1 MKKNLL
7 RLMLALIVMGGFTAC
22 NNDEDLFVQEPTATE
37 SVIISAT
44 IDGVTRLALG
54 DSEAGKTKME
64 WTTGDAFMLTIGS
77 ESYTFERKS
86 GNDFEYDGEN
96 GDFPATFAETGT
108 ITATYPATGAA
119 ALAEQSGL
127 KSDVGYYMQLGA
139 ELDVTA
145 GQSTSGLNISFVPV
159 TSVVEIALEHSDLA
173 GKEVVVDLR
182 TTSEVLYSTPAGGG
196 ALRFDDEGKLT
207 LYFVVVPT
215 AAEISDWN
223 VGVWVCDVTGNKYL
237 TASLSAMQLTSGKLY
252 KVSKTIEYFSTS
264 YEISSGSN
272 LKVTA
277 YDAIGLYE
285 WRARASADP
294 TTNVVDLEL
303 GADITLPTAGITL
316 TDGLPDKSNW
326 TPVPGGNSLQYK
338 GTIDGKDHTI
348 TNMYIVPEEKYY
360 PYGGFVSWGD
370 ESTITNLK
378 FDGAKIVVGDEDDLL
393 NSGGRYIGV
402 IVGAGEVNISDCHV
416 TNSIVKSIGND
427 GGLNG
432 QIGGLIGSLSSS
444 GDYGAVTDCSFSGTV
459 EGFQHVGGIVGE
471 QQKDTK
477 IANCTAEGSVKASK
491 MVGGIAGDAKG
502 FIAMCTNEA
511 NIKGSMS
518 GGIVGTLTDHGGTYN
533 SCIIGCTNKGR
544 IDGTVLSPHVG
555 TGGIVGG
562 VYQYYSNNSFIIGC
576 RNLSPEV
583 YLTADGSTYS
593 NYVAGVVGVFNHSTP
608 SSIQNPTG
616 VYGSYTVTMTDAS
629 GLQYNSRP
637 VGTTMGST
645 AVDACPNAFASNA
658 DLATDVADMNTQV
671 TNGVTATTTSP
682 RKIYENT
689 YNNYT
694 WTWTSGSWP
703 EFSAPALP

>member
-1 MKKNLL
+1 MKNNLL

-22 NNDEDLFVQEPTATE
+22 NNDDDLFVQEPTATE

-64 WTTGDAFMLTIGS
+64 WTAGDAFMLTIGS
-77 ESYTFERKS
+77 ESYTFEWKS

-96 GDFPATFAETGT
+96 GDFPATFAEAGT

-127 KSDVGYYMQLGA
+127 KSDVGNYMQLDA
-139 ELDVTA
+139 VLDVTA
-145 GQSTSGLNISFVPV
+145 GQPTSGLNISFVHV
-159 TSVVEIALEHSDLA
+159 TSVVEIALEHSELA

-182 TTSEVLYSTPAGGG
+182 TTSDVLYSTPAEGG
-196 ALRFDDEGKLT
+196 ALSFDGDGKLT
-207 LYFVVVPT
+207 LYFAVVPT

-223 VGVWVCDVTGNKYL
+223 VGVWDVAGSKYL

-252 KVSKTIEYFSTS
+252 KVSKAEENFSTS

-338 GTIDGKDHTI
+338 GKIDGKDHAI

-360 PYGGFVSWGD
+360 PYGGFVSRVS

-402 IVGAGEVNISDCHV
+402 IVGQGTANISDCHV

-427 GGLNG
+427 GGVNC

-444 GDYGAVTDCSFSGTV
+444 SGYGAVTDCSFSGTV
-459 EGFQHVGGIVGE
+459 EGFNIVGGIVGE
-471 QQKDTK
+471 QQRDTK

-491 MVGGIAGDAKG
+491 VVGGIAGDAKG
-502 FIAMCTNEA
+502 FIAMCANEA
-511 NIKGSMS
+511 NIKGASS
-518 GGIVGTLTDHGGTYN
+518 GGIVGTLTDHMGTYN

-544 IDGTVLSPHVG
+544 IDGTVTSGYVG
-555 TGGIVGG
+555 TGGIVGQ
-562 VYQYYSNNSFIIGC
+562 VRQYYSNNSFIIGC

-583 YLTADGSTYS
+583 YLTADGSTYGS
-593 NYVAGVVGVFNHSTP
+593 YVAGVVGVFNHSAP

-658 DLATDVADMNTQV
+658 DLATDVATMNTQV
-671 TNGVTATTTSP
+671 TNGVTAATTSP

-703 EFSAPALP
+703 EFSASAGL

>member
-22 NNDEDLFVQEPTATE
+22 NNDDDLFVQEPTATE

-64 WTTGDAFMLTIGS
+64 WTAGDAFMLTIGS
-77 ESYTFERKS
+77 ESYTFEWKS

-96 GDFPATFAETGT
+96 GDFPATFAEAGT

-127 KSDVGYYMQLGA
+127 KSDVGNYMQLDA
-139 ELDVTA
+139 VLDVTA
-145 GQSTSGLNISFVPV
+145 GQPTSGLNISFVPV
-159 TSVVEIALEHSDLA
+159 TSVVEIALEHSELA
-173 GKEVVVDLR
+173 DKEVVVDLR
-182 TTSEVLYSTPAGGG
+182 TVDEVLYSTPAEGG
-196 ALRFDDEGKLT
+196 ALSFDGDGKLT
-207 LYFVVVPT
+207 LYFAVVPT
-215 AAEISDWN
+215 TAEISDWN
-223 VGVWVCDVTGNKYL
+223 VGVWDVAGSKYL

-252 KVSKTIEYFSTS
+252 KVSKAEDNFTTS

-316 TDGLPDKSNW
+316 TDGLPDKGNW

-348 TNMYIVPEEKYY
+348 TNMYIVPEEKLY

-378 FDGAKIVVGDEDDLL
+378 FDGAKIIVGDEDALL

-402 IVGAGEVNISDCHV
+402 IVGAGSVNISDCHV

-427 GGLNG
+427 GGVNC

-444 GDYGAVTDCSFSGTV
+444 SGYGAVTDCSFSGTV
-459 EGFQHVGGIVGE
+459 EGFNLVGGIVGE

-477 IANCTAEGSVKASK
+477 IANCSASGTVDGSMK
-491 MVGGIAGDAKG
+491 VGGIAGDAKG

-511 NIKGSMS
+511 TIKGASS
-518 GGIVGTLTDHGGTYN
+518 GGIVGTLTDHMGTYN

-544 IDGTVLSPHVG
+544 IDGTLLSPHVG
-555 TGGIVGG
+555 TGGIVGQ
-562 VYQYYSNNSFIIGC
+562 VCQYYSNHSFIIGC

-583 YLTADGSTYS
+583 YLTADGSTYGS
-593 NYVAGVVGVFNHSTP
+593 YVAGVVGVFNHSSP
-608 SSIQNPTG
+608 SSIQKPTG

-658 DLATDVADMNTQV
+658 DLAADVATMNTQV
-671 TNGVTATTTSP
+671 TNGVTAATTSP

-703 EFSAPALP
+703 EFSAPTL

>member
-22 NNDEDLFVQEPTATE
+22 NNDDDLFVQEPTATE

-77 ESYTFERKS
+77 ESYTFEWKS

-127 KSDVGYYMQLGA
+127 KSDVGNYMQLDA
-139 ELDVTA
+139 MLDVTA

-159 TSVVEIALEHSDLA
+159 TSVVEIALEHSELA
-173 GKEVVVDLR
+173 GKDVVVDLR
-182 TTSEVLYSTPAGGG
+182 TTSEVLYSTPAEAE
-196 ALRFDDEGKLT
+196 ALSFDGEGKLT
-207 LYFVVVPT
+207 LYFAVVPT

-223 VGVWVCDVTGNKYL
+223 VGVWDVAGSKYL

-252 KVSKTIEYFSTS
+252 KVSKAETNFSTS

-326 TPVPGGNSLQYK
+326 TPVPGGNTLQYK

-348 TNMYIVPEEKYY
+348 TNMYIVPEEKMY
-360 PYGGFVSWGD
+360 PYGGFVSWVSK
-370 ESTITNLK
+370 STITNLK

-402 IVGAGEVNISDCHV
+402 IVGQGTANISDCHV

-427 GGLNG
+427 GGFNC

-444 GDYGAVTDCSFSGTV
+444 SGYGAVTDCSFSGTV
-459 EGFQHVGGIVGE
+459 EGFKYVGGIVGE

-477 IANCTAEGSVKASK
+477 IANCTAEGSVKAS
-491 MVGGIAGDAKG
+491 MVVGGIAGEAKG

-511 NIKGSMS
+511 TIKGASS
-518 GGIVGTLTDHGGTYN
+518 GGIVGNLTDHTGTYD
-533 SCIIGCTNKGR
+533 SCIIGCTNEGR
-544 IDGTVLSPHVG
+544 IDGTVSSDYDG
-555 TGGIVGG
+555 TGGIVGI
-562 VYQYYSNNSFIIGC
+562 VSEDYSAYTFIIGC
-576 RNLSPEV
+576 RNLSSEV
-583 YLTADGSTYS
+583 YKTGGGV
-593 NYVAGVVGVFNHSTP
+593 NYVAGVVGKFENTTAT
-608 SSIQNPTG
+608 PTG
-616 VYGSYTVTMTDAS
+616 VYGSYTVTMTEAMS
-629 GLQYNSRP
+629 VQCNSRS
-637 VGTTMGST
+637 VGAVLSGST
-645 AVDACPNAFASNA
+645 AVSACPGAFASNDA
-658 DLATDVADMNTQV
+658 DLATDIATMNTQV
-671 TNGVTATTTSP
+671 TNGVTAATTSP

-703 EFSAPALP
+703 EFSAN

>member
-1 MKKNLL
+1 MKNNLL

-22 NNDEDLFVQEPTATE
+22 NNDDDLFVQEPTATE

-64 WTTGDAFMLTIGS
+64 WTAGDAFMLTIGS
-77 ESYTFERKS
+77 ESYTFEWKS

-127 KSDVGYYMQLGA
+127 KSDVGNYMQLDA
-139 ELDVTA
+139 VLDVTA
-145 GQSTSGLNISFVPV
+145 GQPTSGLNISFVHV
-159 TSVVEIALEHSDLA
+159 TSVVEIALEHSELA

-182 TTSEVLYSTPAGGG
+182 TTSDVLYSTPAEGG
-196 ALRFDDEGKLT
+196 ALSFDGEGKLT
-207 LYFVVVPT
+207 LYFAVVPT

-223 VGVWVCDVTGNKYL
+223 VGVWDVAGSKYL

-252 KVSKTIEYFSTS
+252 KVSKAKPDFSTS
-264 YEISSGSN
+264 YEISSDGN

-285 WRARASADP
+285 WRARASVDP
-294 TTNVVDLEL
+294 TTNVVDLEV

-326 TPVPGGNSLQYK
+326 TPVPGGNTLKYK
-338 GTIDGKDHTI
+338 GKIDGKDHTI

-360 PYGGFVSWGD
+360 SYGGFVSMGD
-370 ESTITNLK
+370 KSTITNLK
-378 FDGAKIVVGDEDDLL
+378 FDGAKIVVGDEDDPL

-402 IVGAGEVNISDCHV
+402 IVGQGTANISDCHV
-416 TNSIVKSIGND
+416 TNSIVKSIGNN
-427 GGLNG
+427 GGLNC

-444 GDYGAVTDCSFSGTV
+444 SGYGAVTDCSFSGTV
-459 EGFQHVGGIVGE
+459 EGYKSVGGIVGE

-477 IANCTAEGSVKASK
+477 IANCSASGTVDGSMK
-491 MVGGIAGDAKG
+491 VGGIAGEAKG

-518 GGIVGTLTDHGGTYN
+518 GGIVGNLTDHTGTYD

-544 IDGTVLSPHVG
+544 IDGTTSSGYDG
-555 TGGIVGG
+555 TGGIVGR
-562 VYQYYSNNSFIIGC
+562 VYKDYSTHSFIIGC
-576 RNLSPEV
+576 RNLSSEV
-583 YLTADGSTYS
+583 YKTGGGV
-593 NYVAGVVGVFNHSTP
+593 NYVAGVVGKFENATAT
-608 SSIQNPTG
+608 PTG
-616 VYGSYTVTMTDAS
+616 VYGSYTVTMTVADV
-629 GLQYNSRP
+629 QYNSRS
-637 VGTTMGST
+637 VGAVLSGST
-645 AVDACPNAFASNA
+645 AVSACPNAFASNA
-658 DLATDVADMNTQV
+658 DLAADVATMNTQV
-671 TNGVTATTTSP
+671 TNGVTAATTSP

-703 EFSAPALP
+703 EFSAPVL

>member
-1 MKKNLL
+1 MKNHLL

-22 NNDEDLFVQEPTATE
+22 NNDDDLFVQEPTATE

-64 WTTGDAFMLTIGS
+64 WTAGDAFMLTIGS

-223 VGVWVCDVTGNKYL
+223 VGVWVWDVTGNKYL

-348 TNMYIVPEEKYY
+348 TNMYIVPEEKKYT
-360 PYGGFVSWGD
+360 YGGFVSWG
-370 ESTITNLK
+370 EKSTITNLK
-378 FDGAKIVVGDEDDLL
+378 FDGAKIVVGDEDVLL

-402 IVGAGEVNISDCHV
+402 IVGQGTANISDCHV
-416 TNSIVKSIGND
+416 TNSIVKSIGNN
-427 GGLNG
+427 GGFNC

-459 EGFQHVGGIVGE
+459 EGFNIVGGIVGE

-477 IANCTAEGSVKASK
+477 IANCSASGTVDGSMK
-491 MVGGIAGDAKG
+491 VGGIAGEAKG

-518 GGIVGTLTDHGGTYN
+518 GGIVGTLTDHMGTYN

-544 IDGTVLSPHVG
+544 IDGTTSSGYDG
-555 TGGIVGG
+555 TGGIVGR
-562 VYQYYSNNSFIIGC
+562 VYKDYSTHSFIIGC
-576 RNLSPEV
+576 RNLSSEV
-583 YLTADGSTYS
+583 YKTGGGV
-593 NYVAGVVGVFNHSTP
+593 NYVAGVVGKFENATAT
-608 SSIQNPTG
+608 PTG
-616 VYGSYTVTMTDAS
+616 VYGSYTVTMTDADV
-629 GLQYNSRP
+629 QYNSRS
-637 VGTTMGST
+637 VGAVLSGST
-645 AVDACPNAFASNA
+645 AVSACPDAFASNA
-658 DLATDVADMNTQV
+658 DLATDVATMNTQV
-671 TNGVTATTTSP
+671 TNGVTAATTSP

-703 EFSAPALP
+703 VFSAPALP

>member
-22 NNDEDLFVQEPTATE
+22 NNDDDLFVQEPTATE

-64 WTTGDAFMLTIGS
+64 WTAGDAFMLTIGS
-77 ESYTFERKS
+77 ESYTFEWKS

-119 ALAEQSGL
+119 TLAEQSGL
-127 KSDVGYYMQLGA
+127 KSDVGNYMQLDA
-139 ELDVTA
+139 VLDVTA
-145 GQSTSGLNISFVPV
+145 GQPTSGLNISFVPV
-159 TSVVEIALEHSDLA
+159 TSVVEIALEHSELA

-182 TTSEVLYSTPAGGG
+182 TVDEVLYSTPAEGG
-196 ALRFDDEGKLT
+196 ALSFDGDGKLT
-207 LYFVVVPT
+207 LYFAVVPT

-223 VGVWVCDVTGNKYL
+223 VGVWDVAGSKYL

-252 KVSKTIEYFSTS
+252 KVSKAKTDFSTS

-326 TPVPGGNSLQYK
+326 TPVPGGNTLQYK

-348 TNMYIVPEEKYY
+348 TNMYIVPEEKLYS
-360 PYGGFVSWGD
+360 YGGFVSWGD

-402 IVGAGEVNISDCHV
+402 IVGQCTANISDCHV

-427 GGLNG
+427 GGFNC

-459 EGFQHVGGIVGE
+459 EGFNLVGGIVGE
-471 QQKDTK
+471 QQRDTK
-477 IANCTAEGSVKASK
+477 IANCSAEGSVKASK
-491 MVGGIAGDAKG
+491 VVGGIAGDAKG

-511 NIKGSMS
+511 TIKGASS
-518 GGIVGTLTDHGGTYN
+518 GGIVGTLTDHMGTYN

-544 IDGTVLSPHVG
+544 IDGTVLSPYVG
-555 TGGIVGG
+555 TGGIVGQ
-562 VYQYYSNNSFIIGC
+562 VSKYYSSHSFIIGC

-583 YLTADGSTYS
+583 YLTADGSTYG
-593 NYVAGVVGVFNHSTP
+593 NYVAGVVGVF
-608 SSIQNPTG
+608 QNTTATPTG

-658 DLATDVADMNTQV
+658 DLAADVATMNTQV
-671 TNGVTATTTSP
+671 TNGVTAATTSP

>member
-22 NNDEDLFVQEPTATE
+22 NNDDDLFVQEPTATE

-64 WTTGDAFMLTIGS
+64 WTAGDAFMLTIGS
-77 ESYTFERKS
+77 ESYTFEWKS

-96 GDFPATFAETGT
+96 GDFPATFAEAGT

-127 KSDVGYYMQLGA
+127 KSDVGNYMQLDA

-145 GQSTSGLNISFVPV
+145 GQPTSGLNISFVPV
-159 TSVVEIALEHSDLA
+159 TSVVEIALEHSELA

-182 TTSEVLYSTPAGGG
+182 TVDEVLYSTPAEGG
-196 ALRFDDEGKLT
+196 ALSFDGDGKLT
-207 LYFVVVPT
+207 LYFAVVPT

-223 VGVWVCDVTGNKYL
+223 VGVWDVAGSKYL

-252 KVSKTIEYFSTS
+252 KVSKAKANFSTS

-348 TNMYIVPEEKYY
+348 TNMYIVPEEKLYS
-360 PYGGFVSWGD
+360 YGGFVSWGD

-402 IVGAGEVNISDCHV
+402 IVGQGTANISDCHV

-427 GGLNG
+427 SGFNC

-444 GDYGAVTDCSFSGTV
+444 SGYGAVTDCSFSGTV
-459 EGFQHVGGIVGE
+459 EGFNIVGGIVGE
-471 QQKDTK
+471 QQRDTK
-477 IANCTAEGSVKASK
+477 IANCTASGTVDGSMK
-491 MVGGIAGDAKG
+491 VGGIAGDAKG

-518 GGIVGTLTDHGGTYN
+518 GGIVGNLTDHTGTYD
-533 SCIIGCTNKGR
+533 SCIICCTNKGR
-544 IDGTVLSPHVG
+544 IDGTASSGYDG
-555 TGGIVGG
+555 TGGIVGR
-562 VYQYYSNNSFIIGC
+562 VYKDYSTHSFIIGC
-576 RNLSPEV
+576 RNLSSEV
-583 YLTADGSTYS
+583 YKTGGVVS
-593 NYVAGVVGVFNHSTP
+593 YVAGVVGKFENATAT
-608 SSIQNPTG
+608 PTG
-616 VYGSYTVTMTDAS
+616 VYGSYTVTMTEADV
-629 GLQYNSRP
+629 QYNSRS
-637 VGTTMGST
+637 VGAVLSGST
-645 AVDACPNAFASNA
+645 AVSACPNAFASNA
-658 DLATDVADMNTQV
+658 DLATDVATMNTQV
-671 TNGVTATTTSP
+671 TNGVTAATTSP

>member
-1 MKKNLL
+1 MKNNLL

-22 NNDEDLFVQEPTATE
+22 NNDDDLFVQEPTATE

-64 WTTGDAFMLTIGS
+64 WTAGDAFMLTIGS
-77 ESYTFERKS
+77 ESYTFEWKS

-119 ALAEQSGL
+119 VLAEQSGL
-127 KSDVGYYMQLGA
+127 KSDVGNYMQLDA
-139 ELDVTA
+139 VLDVTA
-145 GQSTSGLNISFVPV
+145 GQPTSGLNISFVPV
-159 TSVVEIALEHSDLA
+159 TSVVEIALEHSELA

-182 TTSEVLYSTPAGGG
+182 TTSDVLYSTPAEGE
-196 ALRFDDEGKLT
+196 ALSFDGEGKLT
-207 LYFVVVPT
+207 LYFAVVPT
-215 AAEISDWN
+215 TAEISDWN
-223 VGVWVCDVTGNKYL
+223 VGVWDVAGSKYL
-237 TASLSAMQLTSGKLY
+237 TASLSAMQLTTGKLY
-252 KVSKTIEYFSTS
+252 KVSKAEENFSTS

-277 YDAIGLYE
+277 YDALGLYE

-338 GTIDGKDHTI
+338 GKIDGKDHAI

-360 PYGGFVSWGD
+360 PYGGFVSRVS

-378 FDGAKIVVGDEDDLL
+378 FDGAKIVVGDEGDPL
-393 NSGGRYIGV
+393 NSGGESIGV
-402 IVGAGEVNISDCHV
+402 IVGQGTANISDCHV
-416 TNSIVKSIGND
+416 TNSIVKSIGNSD
-427 GGLNG
+427 KANFV
-432 QIGGLIGSLSSS
+432 GGLIGSLSWSS
-444 GDYGAVTDCSFSGTV
+444 GYGAVTDCSFSGTV
-459 EGFQHVGGIVGE
+459 EGFQYVGGIVGQ

-477 IANCTAEGSVKASK
+477 IANGSAEGSVKAS
-491 MVGGIAGDAKG
+491 MIVGGIAGNSDG
-502 FIAMCTNEA
+502 LISMCPDDA
-511 NIKGSMS
+511 NIKGSIG
-518 GGIVGTLTDHGGTYN
+518 GGIVGNLTDHTGTYD

-544 IDGTVLSPHVG
+544 IDGTASSGYDG
-555 TGGIVGG
+555 TGGIVGR
-562 VYQYYSNNSFIIGC
+562 VYKDYSTHSFIIGC
-576 RNLSPEV
+576 RNLSSEV
-583 YLTADGSTYS
+583 YKTGGGV
-593 NYVAGVVGVFNHSTP
+593 NYVAGVVGKFENATAT
-608 SSIQNPTG
+608 PTG

-645 AVDACPNAFASNA
+645 AVSACPNAFASNA
-658 DLATDVADMNTQV
+658 DLATDVATMNTQV
-671 TNGVTATTTSP
+671 TNGVTAATTSP

-703 EFSAPALP
+703 EFSASAGL

>member
-1 MKKNLL
+1 MKNNLL
-7 RLMLALIVMGGFTAC
+7 RLMLALIVMGGITAC
-22 NNDEDLFVQEPTATE
+22 NNDDDLFVQEPTATE

-54 DSEAGKTKME
+54 DSEAGKTKMK
-64 WTTGDAFMLTIGS
+64 WTAGDAFMLTIGS

-127 KSDVGYYMQLGA
+127 RDDVGYYMQLRA

-159 TSVVEIALEHSDLA
+159 TSVVEIALEHVNLA
-173 GKEVVVDLR
+173 GKVVVVDLR

-207 LYFVVVPT
+207 LYFAVVPT

-223 VGVWVCDVTGNKYL
+223 VGVWVCDGEGCKYL

-252 KVSKTIEYFSTS
+252 KVSKTDEYFSTS
-264 YEISSGSN
+264 YEIRSGSN

-316 TDGLPDKSNW
+316 TDGLPDKGNW

-360 PYGGFVSWGD
+360 PYGGFVSWVSN
-370 ESTITNLK
+370 STITNLD
-378 FDGAKIVVGDEDDLL
+378 FDGAKIVVGDEGDPL
-393 NSGGRYIGV
+393 NSGGSYIGV
-402 IVGAGEVNISDCHV
+402 IVGQGTANISDCHV
-416 TNSIVKSIGND
+416 TNSIVKSIGDSDKANYV
-427 GGLNG
+427 
-432 QIGGLIGSLSSS
+432 GGLIGSLS
-444 GDYGAVTDCSFSGTV
+444 GGYGYGAVTDCSFSGTV
-459 EGFQHVGGIVGE
+459 EGYKSVGGIVGE

-477 IANCTAEGSVKASK
+477 VANCSASGTVDGSMV
-491 MVGGIAGDAKG
+491 VGGIAGNAKG

-518 GGIVGTLTDHGGTYN
+518 GGIVGQLEDHHNGTYD

-544 IDGTVLSPHVG
+544 IDGTVTSGYVG
-555 TGGIVGG
+555 AGGIVGR
-562 VYQYYSNNSFIIGC
+562 VSKYYSTHSFIIGC
-576 RNLSPEV
+576 RNLSSEV
-583 YLTADGSTYS
+583 YLKADGSTYG
-593 NYVAGVVGVFNHSTP
+593 NYVAGVVGVF
-608 SSIQNPTG
+608 QNTIATPTG

-629 GLQYNSRP
+629 GLQYNSRA
-637 VGTTMGST
+637 VGSKMSST
-645 AVDACPNAFASNA
+645 AVNACPNAFASNA
-658 DLATDVADMNTQV
+658 DLATDVATMNTKV
-671 TNGVTATTTSP
+671 TNGVTAATTSL

-694 WTWTSGSWP
+694 WKWTSGSWP
-703 EFSAPALP
+703 EFSAPVL

>member
-1 MKKNLL
+1 MKNNLL

-22 NNDEDLFVQEPTATE
+22 NNDDDLFVQEPTATE

-64 WTTGDAFMLTIGS
+64 WTAGDAFMLTIGS
-77 ESYTFERKS
+77 ESYTFEWKS

-127 KSDVGYYMQLGA
+127 KSDVGNYMQLDA
-139 ELDVTA
+139 VLDVTA
-145 GQSTSGLNISFVPV
+145 GQPTSGLNISFVHV
-159 TSVVEIALEHSDLA
+159 TSVVEIALEHSELA

-182 TTSEVLYSTPAGGG
+182 TTSDVLYSTPAEGE
-196 ALRFDDEGKLT
+196 ALSFDSEGKLT
-207 LYFVVVPT
+207 LYFAVVPT

-223 VGVWVCDVTGNKYL
+223 VGVWDVAGSKYL

-252 KVSKTIEYFSTS
+252 KVSKAKPDFSTS

-316 TDGLPDKSNW
+316 TDGLPDKGNW

-348 TNMYIVPEEKYY
+348 TNMYIVPEEKMYS
-360 PYGGFVSWGD
+360 YGGFVSWVSN
-370 ESTITNLK
+370 STITNLK
-378 FDGAKIVVGDEDDLL
+378 FDGAKIVVGDEDDPL

-402 IVGAGEVNISDCHV
+402 IVGQGTANISDCHV
-416 TNSIVKSIGND
+416 TNSIVKSIGNN
-427 GGLNG
+427 GGLNC
-432 QIGGLIGSLSSS
+432 QIGGLIGSLS
-444 GDYGAVTDCSFSGTV
+444 YGAVADCSFSGTV
-459 EGFQHVGGIVGE
+459 EGFNLVGGIVGE

-477 IANCTAEGSVKASK
+477 IANCTAEGSVKAS
-491 MVGGIAGDAKG
+491 MVVGGIAGEAKG

-511 NIKGSMS
+511 NIKGASS
-518 GGIVGTLTDHGGTYN
+518 GGIVGTLMDHGGTYD
-533 SCIIGCTNKGR
+533 SCIIGCTNEGR
-544 IDGTVLSPHVG
+544 IDGTVSSDYDG
-555 TGGIVGG
+555 TGGIVGR
-562 VYQYYSNNSFIIGC
+562 VYKDYSTHSFIIGC
-576 RNLSPEV
+576 RNLSSEV
-583 YLTADGSTYS
+583 YKTGGGV
-593 NYVAGVVGVFNHSTP
+593 NYVAGIVGKFENTTAT
-608 SSIQNPTG
+608 PTG
-616 VYGSYTVTMTDAS
+616 VYGSYTVTMTVADV
-629 GLQYNSRP
+629 QYNSRS
-637 VGTTMGST
+637 VGAVLAGST
-645 AVDACPNAFASNA
+645 AVSACPNAFASNA
-658 DLATDVADMNTQV
+658 DLATDVATMNTQV
-671 TNGVTATTTSP
+671 TNGVTAATTSP

-703 EFSAPALP
+703 EFSAPVL

>member
-1 MKKNLL
+1 MKNHLL

-22 NNDEDLFVQEPTATE
+22 NNDDDLFVQEPTATE

-64 WTTGDAFMLTIGS
+64 WTAGDAFMLTIGS
-77 ESYTFERKS
+77 ESYTFEWKS

-127 KSDVGYYMQLGA
+127 KSDVGNYMQLDA
-139 ELDVTA
+139 VLDVTA
-145 GQSTSGLNISFVPV
+145 GQPTSGLNISFVHV
-159 TSVVEIALEHSDLA
+159 TSVVEIAVEHSELA

-182 TTSEVLYSTPAGGG
+182 TTSDVLYSTPAEGG
-196 ALRFDDEGKLT
+196 ALSFDGEGKLT
-207 LYFVVVPT
+207 LYFAVVPT

-223 VGVWVCDVTGNKYL
+223 VGVWDVAGSKYL

-252 KVSKTIEYFSTS
+252 KVSKAKHDFSTS

-316 TDGLPDKSNW
+316 TDGLPDKGNW

-348 TNMYIVPEEKYY
+348 TNMYIVPEEKMY
-360 PYGGFVSWGD
+360 PYGGFVSMVSK
-370 ESTITNLK
+370 STITNLD
-378 FDGAKIVVGDEDDLL
+378 FDGAKIVVGDEDDPL
-393 NSGGRYIGV
+393 NSGGSYIGV
-402 IVGAGEVNISDCHV
+402 IVGEGTANISDCHV

-427 GGLNG
+427 GGFNC

-444 GDYGAVTDCSFSGTV
+444 SGYGAVTDCSFSGTV
-459 EGFQHVGGIVGE
+459 EGFNIVGGIVGE

-477 IANCTAEGSVKASK
+477 IANCSASGTVDGSMK
-491 MVGGIAGDAKG
+491 VGGIAGEAKG

-518 GGIVGTLTDHGGTYN
+518 GGIVGNLTDHTGTYD

-544 IDGTVLSPHVG
+544 IDGTASSGYDG
-555 TGGIVGG
+555 TGGIVGR
-562 VYQYYSNNSFIIGC
+562 VYKDYSTHSFIIGC
-576 RNLSPEV
+576 RNLSSEV
-583 YLTADGSTYS
+583 YKTGGGV
-593 NYVAGVVGVFNHSTP
+593 NYVAGVVGKFENATAT
-608 SSIQNPTG
+608 PTG
-616 VYGSYTVTMTDAS
+616 VYGSYTVTMTDADA
-629 GLQYNSRP
+629 QYNSRA
-637 VGTTMGST
+637 VGSTMSST
-645 AVDACPNAFASNA
+645 AVSACPDGFASNA
-658 DLATDVADMNTQV
+658 DLATDVATMNTQV
-671 TNGVTATTTSP
+671 TNGVTAATTSP

>member
-1 MKKNLL
+1 MKNNLL

-22 NNDEDLFVQEPTATE
+22 NNDDDLFVQEPTATE

-44 IDGVTRLALG
+44 IHGVTRLALG

-64 WTTGDAFMLTIGS
+64 WTAGDAFMLTIGS
-77 ESYTFERKS
+77 ESYTFEWKS

-119 ALAEQSGL
+119 VLAEQSGL
-127 KSDVGYYMQLGA
+127 KSDVGNYMQLDA
-139 ELDVTA
+139 VLDVTA
-145 GQSTSGLNISFVPV
+145 GQPTSGLNISFVPV
-159 TSVVEIALEHSDLA
+159 TSVVEIALEHSELA

-182 TTSEVLYSTPAGGG
+182 TVDEVLYSTPAEGE
-196 ALRFDDEGKLT
+196 ALSFDGEGKLT
-207 LYFVVVPT
+207 LYFAVVPT
-215 AAEISDWN
+215 TAEISDWN
-223 VGVWVCDVTGNKYL
+223 VGVWDVAGSKYL
-237 TASLSAMQLTSGKLY
+237 TASLSAMQLTTGKLY
-252 KVSKTIEYFSTS
+252 KVSKAEENFSTS

-294 TTNVVDLEL
+294 STNVVDLEL

-316 TDGLPDKSNW
+316 TDGLPDKGNW
-326 TPVPGGNSLQYK
+326 TPVPGGNTLEYK

-360 PYGGFVSWGD
+360 PYGGFVSMVS
-370 ESTITNLK
+370 ESTITNLD
-378 FDGAKIVVGDEDDLL
+378 FDGAKIVVGDEDDPL

-402 IVGAGEVNISDCHV
+402 IVGAGSVNISDCHV
-416 TNSIVKSIGND
+416 TNSIVKSIGNN

-444 GDYGAVTDCSFSGTV
+444 SGYGAVTDCSFSGTV
-459 EGFQHVGGIVGE
+459 EGFELVGGIVGK

-477 IANCTAEGSVKASK
+477 IANCTAEGSVKAS
-491 MVGGIAGDAKG
+491 MVVGGIAGEATG

-511 NIKGSMS
+511 NIKGASS
-518 GGIVGTLTDHGGTYN
+518 GGIVGTLMDHGGTYD
-533 SCIIGCTNKGR
+533 SCIIGCTNEGR
-544 IDGTVLSPHVG
+544 IDGTASSDYDG
-555 TGGIVGG
+555 TGGIVGI
-562 VYQYYSNNSFIIGC
+562 VYKFYSTHSFIIGC
-576 RNLSPEV
+576 RNLSSEV
-583 YLTADGSTYS
+583 YKTGGGV
-593 NYVAGVVGVFNHSTP
+593 NYVAGVVGKFENTTAT
-608 SSIQNPTG
+608 PTG
-616 VYGSYTVTMTDAS
+616 VYGSYTVTMTVADV
-629 GLQYNSRP
+629 QYNSRA
-637 VGTTMGST
+637 VGSTMGST
-645 AVDACPNAFASNA
+645 AVSACPNGFASNA
-658 DLATDVADMNTQV
+658 DLAADVATMNTQV
-671 TNGVTATTTSP
+671 TNGVTAATTSP

-703 EFSAPALP
+703 EFSAPAGL

>member
-22 NNDEDLFVQEPTATE
+22 NNDDDLFVQEPTATE

-54 DSEAGKTKME
+54 DSEAGKNKME
-64 WTTGDAFMLTIGS
+64 WTAGDAFMLTIGS
-77 ESYTFERKS
+77 ESYTFEWKS

-127 KSDVGYYMQLGA
+127 KSDVGNYMQLDA
-139 ELDVTA
+139 VLDVTA
-145 GQSTSGLNISFVPV
+145 GQPTSGLNISFVPV
-159 TSVVEIALEHSDLA
+159 TSVVEIALEHSELA

-182 TTSEVLYSTPAGGG
+182 TTSDVLYSTPAEGE
-196 ALRFDDEGKLT
+196 ALSFDGEGKLT
-207 LYFVVVPT
+207 LYFAVVPT
-215 AAEISDWN
+215 TAEISDWN
-223 VGVWVCDVTGNKYL
+223 VGVWDVAGSKYL

-252 KVSKTIEYFSTS
+252 KVSKAEENFSTS

-338 GTIDGKDHTI
+338 GKIDGKDHAI

-360 PYGGFVSWGD
+360 PYGGFVSRVS

-378 FDGAKIVVGDEDDLL
+378 FDGAKIVVGDEGDPL
-393 NSGGRYIGV
+393 NSGGESIGV
-402 IVGAGEVNISDCHV
+402 IVGQGTANISDCHV
-416 TNSIVKSIGND
+416 TNSIVKSIGNSYKA
-427 GGLNG
+427 NFV
-432 QIGGLIGSLSSS
+432 GGLIGSLSWSS
-444 GDYGAVTDCSFSGTV
+444 GYGAVTDCSFSGTV
-459 EGFQHVGGIVGE
+459 EGFQYVGGIVGE

-477 IANCTAEGSVKASK
+477 IANCSASGTVDGS
-491 MVGGIAGDAKG
+491 MIVGGIAGEAKG

-511 NIKGSMS
+511 NIKGASS
-518 GGIVGTLTDHGGTYN
+518 GGIVGNLKDHTGTYN
-533 SCIIGCTNKGR
+533 SCIIGCTNEGR
-544 IDGTVLSPHVG
+544 IDGTVSSDYDG
-555 TGGIVGG
+555 TGGIVGI
-562 VYQYYSNNSFIIGC
+562 VSTYYSNHSFIIGC
-576 RNLSPEV
+576 RNLSSEV
-583 YLTADGSTYS
+583 YKTGGGV
-593 NYVAGVVGVFNHSTP
+593 NYVAGVVGKF
-608 SSIQNPTG
+608 QNTTATPTG
-616 VYGSYTVTMTDAS
+616 VYGSYTVTMTVADV
-629 GLQYNSRP
+629 QYNSRS
-637 VGTTMGST
+637 VGAVLSGST
-645 AVDACPNAFASNA
+645 AVSACPNAFASNA
-658 DLATDVADMNTQV
+658 DLATDVATMNTQV
-671 TNGVTATTTSP
+671 TNGVTAATTSP

-703 EFSAPALP
+703 EFSAPVL

>member
-1 MKKNLL
+1 MKNNLL

-22 NNDEDLFVQEPTATE
+22 NNDDDLFVQEPTATE

-44 IDGVTRLALG
+44 IDGVTRLDLG

-127 KSDVGYYMQLGA
+127 REDVGYYMQLRA

-159 TSVVEIALEHSDLA
+159 TSVVEIALEHVDLA
-173 GKEVVVDLR
+173 GKVVVVDLR
-182 TTSEVLYSTPAGGG
+182 TTSEVLYSTPAGGR

-207 LYFVVVPT
+207 LYFAVVPT

-223 VGVWVCDVTGNKYL
+223 VGVWVCDVAGSKYL

-252 KVSKTIEYFSTS
+252 KVSKAVEYFSTS
-264 YEISSGSN
+264 YEISSSGSN

-316 TDGLPDKSNW
+316 TDGLPDKGNW
-326 TPVPGGNSLQYK
+326 TPVPGGNTLQYK

-360 PYGGFVSWGD
+360 PYGGFVSSVS

-393 NSGGRYIGV
+393 NSGGRYTGV
-402 IVGAGEVNISDCHV
+402 IVGQGTANISDCHV
-416 TNSIVKSIGND
+416 TNSIVKSIGNSD
-427 GGLNG
+427 GLNS
-432 QIGGLIGSLSSS
+432 QIGGLIGSLS
-444 GDYGAVTDCSFSGTV
+444 GGYGYGAVTDCSFSGTV
-459 EGFQHVGGIVGE
+459 EGYKSVGGIVGE

-477 IANCTAEGSVKASK
+477 IANCSAEGSVKAS
-491 MVGGIAGDAKG
+491 MIVGGIAGNAKG
-502 FIAMCTNEA
+502 FISMCTNEA

-518 GGIVGTLTDHGGTYN
+518 GGIVGQLEDHTGTYD

-544 IDGTVLSPHVG
+544 IDGTVSSGYVG
-555 TGGIVGG
+555 TGGIVGR
-562 VYQYYSNNSFIIGC
+562 VSKYYSTHSFIIGC

-583 YLTADGSTYS
+583 YLTADGSTYG
-593 NYVAGVVGVFNHSTP
+593 NYVAGVVGVF
-608 SSIQNPTG
+608 QNTIATPTG

-629 GLQYNSRP
+629 GLQYNSRA
-637 VGTTMGST
+637 VGSKMSST
-645 AVDACPNAFASNA
+645 AVNACPNAFASNA
-658 DLATDVADMNTQV
+658 DLATDVATMNTQV
-671 TNGVTATTTSP
+671 TNGVTAATTSL

-703 EFSAPALP
+703 EFSAPVL

>member
-22 NNDEDLFVQEPTATE
+22 NNDDDLFVQEPTATE

-64 WTTGDAFMLTIGS
+64 WTAGDAFMLTIGS
-77 ESYTFERKS
+77 ESYTFEWKS

-119 ALAEQSGL
+119 TLAEQSGL
-127 KSDVGYYMQLGA
+127 KSDVGNYMQLDA
-139 ELDVTA
+139 VLDVTA
-145 GQSTSGLNISFVPV
+145 GQPTSGLNISFVPV
-159 TSVVEIALEHSDLA
+159 TSVVEIALEHSELA

-182 TTSEVLYSTPAGGG
+182 TTSEVLYSTPAENE
-196 ALRFDDEGKLT
+196 ALSFDGDGKLT
-207 LYFVVVPT
+207 LYFAVVPT

-223 VGVWVCDVTGNKYL
+223 VGVWDVAGSKYL

-252 KVSKTIEYFSTS
+252 KVSKAEDNFSTS

-348 TNMYIVPEEKYY
+348 TNMYIVPEEKLYS
-360 PYGGFVSWGD
+360 YGGFVSWGD

-402 IVGAGEVNISDCHV
+402 IVGQCTANISDCHV

-427 GGLNG
+427 GGFNC

-459 EGFQHVGGIVGE
+459 EGFNLVGGIVGE
-471 QQKDTK
+471 QQRDTK
-477 IANCTAEGSVKASK
+477 IANCSAEGSVKASK
-491 MVGGIAGDAKG
+491 VVGGIAGDAKG

-511 NIKGSMS
+511 TIKGASS
-518 GGIVGTLTDHGGTYN
+518 GGIVGTLTDHMGTYN

-544 IDGTVLSPHVG
+544 IDGTVLSPYVG
-555 TGGIVGG
+555 TGGIVGQ
-562 VYQYYSNNSFIIGC
+562 VSKYYSSHSFIIGC

-583 YLTADGSTYS
+583 YLTADGSTYG
-593 NYVAGVVGVFNHSTP
+593 NYVAGVVGVF
-608 SSIQNPTG
+608 QNTTATPTG

-658 DLATDVADMNTQV
+658 DLATDVTDMNTQV
-671 TNGVTATTTSP
+671 TNGVTAATTSP

>member
-1 MKKNLL
+1 MKNNLL

-22 NNDEDLFVQEPTATE
+22 NNDDDLFVQEPTATE

-44 IDGVTRLALG
+44 IDGVTRLDLG
-54 DSEAGKTKME
+54 DSEAGKTKMK
-64 WTTGDAFMLTIGS
+64 WTKGDAFMLTIGS

-127 KSDVGYYMQLGA
+127 REDVGYYMQLRA

-159 TSVVEIALEHSDLA
+159 TSVVEIALERLVLA
-173 GKEVVVDLR
+173 GKKVVVDLR

-196 ALRFDDEGKLT
+196 ALCFDDEGKLT
-207 LYFVVVPT
+207 LYFTVVPT

-223 VGVWVCDVTGNKYL
+223 VGVWVCDVAGSKYL

-252 KVSKTIEYFSTS
+252 KVSKTDEYFSTS

-316 TDGLPDKSNW
+316 TDGLPDKGNW

-360 PYGGFVSWGD
+360 PYGGFVSSVS
-370 ESTITNLK
+370 ESTITNLD

-393 NSGGRYIGV
+393 NSGGRYTGV
-402 IVGAGEVNISDCHV
+402 IVGQGTANISDCHV
-416 TNSIVKSIGND
+416 TNSIVKSIGNSD
-427 GGLNG
+427 GLNA
-432 QIGGLIGSLSSS
+432 QIGGLIGSLSGGS
-444 GDYGAVTDCSFSGTV
+444 GYGVVTDCSFSGTV
-459 EGFQHVGGIVGE
+459 EGYKSVGGIVGE

-491 MVGGIAGDAKG
+491 VVGGIAGDAKG

-518 GGIVGTLTDHGGTYN
+518 GGIVGQLEDHTGTYD

-544 IDGTVLSPHVG
+544 IDGTVSSGYVG
-555 TGGIVGG
+555 TGGIVGR
-562 VYQYYSNNSFIIGC
+562 VSKYYSTHSFIIGC

-583 YLTADGSTYS
+583 YLTADGSTYG
-593 NYVAGVVGVFNHSTP
+593 NYVAGVVGVF
-608 SSIQNPTG
+608 QNTIATPTG

-629 GLQYNSRP
+629 GLQYNSRA
-637 VGTTMGST
+637 VGSKMGST
-645 AVDACPNAFASNA
+645 AVNACPDAFASNDA
-658 DLATDVADMNTQV
+658 DLAADVATMNTQV
-671 TNGVTATTTSP
+671 TNGVTAATTSP

-689 YNNYT
+689 YNKYT
-694 WTWTSGSWP
+694 WKWTSGSWP
-703 EFSAPALP
+703 EFSAPVL

>member
-22 NNDEDLFVQEPTATE
+22 NNDDDLFVQEPTATE

-64 WTTGDAFMLTIGS
+64 WTAGDAFMLIIGS
-77 ESYTFERKS
+77 ESYTFEWRS

-96 GDFPATFAETGT
+96 GDFPATFTEAGT
-108 ITATYPATGAA
+108 ITAVYPAPTAGAGGYVTP
-119 ALAEQSGL
+119 AEQSGL
-127 KSDVGYYMQLGA
+127 KSDVGNYMQLDA
-139 ELDVTA
+139 VLDVMA
-145 GQSTSGLNISFVPV
+145 GQPTSGLNISFVPV
-159 TSVVEIALEHSDLA
+159 TSVVEIALEHSELA

-182 TTSEVLYSTPAGGG
+182 TTSEVLYSTPAEAE
-196 ALRFDDEGKLT
+196 ALRFDGDGKLT
-207 LYFVVVPT
+207 LYFAVVPT

-223 VGVWVCDVTGNKYL
+223 VGVWNDVGGKYL

-252 KVSKTIEYFSTS
+252 KVSKAKANFSTS

-316 TDGLPDKSNW
+316 TDGLPDKGNW
-326 TPVPGGNSLQYK
+326 TPVPGGNTLQYK

-348 TNMYIVPEEKYY
+348 TNMYIVPEEKNY
-360 PYGGFVSWGD
+360 PYGGFVSWG
-370 ESTITNLK
+370 EKSTITNLD

-402 IVGAGEVNISDCHV
+402 IVGAGSVNISDCHV
-416 TNSIVKSIGND
+416 TNSIVKSIGDN
-427 GGLNG
+427 GGLNC

-459 EGFQHVGGIVGE
+459 EGFKYVGGIVGE
-471 QQKDTK
+471 QLKETK
-477 IANCTAEGSVKASK
+477 IANCTAEGSVKAS
-491 MVGGIAGDAKG
+491 MVTGGIAGDTQG

-518 GGIVGTLTDHGGTYN
+518 GGIVGQLDDHMGTYD

-555 TGGIVGG
+555 TGGIVGR
-562 VYQYYSNNSFIIGC
+562 VSKYYSSHSFIIGC

-593 NYVAGVVGVFNHSTP
+593 NYVAGVVGVF
-608 SSIQNPTG
+608 QNTTATPTG
-616 VYGSYTVTMTDAS
+616 VYGSYTVTMTDATNV
-629 GLQYNSRP
+629 LYNSKS
-637 VGTTMGST
+637 VGVVLSGST
-645 AVDACPNAFASNA
+645 AVNDCPNAFASNDA
-658 DLATDVADMNTQV
+658 DLATDVVTMNTNVTTGV
-671 TNGVTATTTSP
+671 TNATTSP

-703 EFSAPALP
+703 VFSAPAL